1 MKQLKI
7 EVPEGYEIDRE
18 KSTFENIIFK
28 KKDSLP
34 ERWEDL
40 KSISGYY
47 VSSHSD
53 VSFLEE
59 GNFKYA
65 YDPNSYINTFVTRE
79 QAEASIAMA
88 QLSQLMQVY
97 NGSWEPDWRNAQET
111 KYTIC
116 FKEELIEINKAWIF
130 REFLSFKEEKIR
142 DKFLENFNELILKAR
157 PLL

>member
-7 EVPEGYEIDRE
+7 VAPEGYEIDRE
-18 KSTFENIIFK
+18 KSTFQNIIFK

-47 VSSHSD
+47 VNSFCAIRHLSSPETCLSNRNI
-53 VSFLEE
+53 FAT
-59 GNFKYA
+59 K
-65 YDPNSYINTFVTRE
+65 E
-79 QAEASIAMA
+79 QTEASIAMA

-130 REFLSFKEEKIR
+130 REFLSFKEEEIR
-142 DKFLENFNELILKAR
+142 DKFLENFEDLILKAR